1 MLRIG
6 FVACLVEGFPMGVID
21 AWSYGLPVITT
32 LVGGIPDIAIDG
44 KNMLLLTPG
53 DIDAL
58 APQMEKMIS
67 NDNLR
72 HSIASESTFLA
83 HTTYNVKTINQQLG
97 EMYEE
102 VVGVK

>member
-1 MLRIG
+1 
-6 FVACLVEGFPMGVID
+6 
-21 AWSYGLPVITT
+21 
-32 LVGGIPDIAIDG
+32 
-44 KNMLLLTPG
+44 MLLFNPG

-58 APQMEKMIS
+58 ATQMEKMIS

-72 HSIASESTFLA
+72 QSIAAESTLLA

-102 VVGVK
+102 VLTK